1 MMNPFP
7 YSDTNKRYHT
17 YDYYL
22 RHRYGTKC
30 ARIPIDAGFS
40 CPNRGP
46 GGEGGCT
53 YCSARGSGD
62 FCADTLLPP
71 QAQFAHEY
79 ERLCEKWGKRLPA
92 IPYFQAFSG
101 TFAPIE
107 RLREIYEAVS
117 DYRLADGSRA
127 EIPALIIATRPDCLC
142 EEVVAYLSTL
152 AARYDLTVELGLQSA
167 HDATLRRIRR
177 GHDFDTFCRGYRA
190 LSEAGIAVCVHVING
205 LPTEGGT
212 IEDRAQ
218 MIETV
223 SRLAALRP
231 AFVKIHALHIL
242 RGTQMEQEYLRG
254 EIRLLSMEEYVS
266 IVCEQLTLLPPT
278 TVVCRLTGDGAQ
290 DALIAP
296 QWTKNKRA
304 VLASIDRTLARE
316 QRYQGMAFS
325 DAPPTR

>member
-1 MMNPFP
+1 M
-7 YSDTNKRYHT
+7 
-17 YDYYL
+17 
-22 RHRYGTKC
+22 
-30 ARIPIDAGFS
+30 
-40 CPNRGP
+40 
-46 GGEGGCT
+46 
-53 YCSARGSGD
+53 
-62 FCADTLLPP
+62 
-71 QAQFAHEY
+71 
-79 ERLCEKWGKRLPA
+79 
-92 IPYFQAFSG
+92 
-101 TFAPIE
+101 
-107 RLREIYEAVS
+107 
-117 DYRLADGSRA
+117 
-127 EIPALIIATRPDCLC
+127 
-142 EEVVAYLSTL
+142 
-152 AARYDLTVELGLQSA
+152 ELGLQSA

-254 EIRLLSMEEYVS
+254 EIRLLSMEEYVRL
-266 IVCEQLTLLPPT
+266 VCEQLTLLPPT